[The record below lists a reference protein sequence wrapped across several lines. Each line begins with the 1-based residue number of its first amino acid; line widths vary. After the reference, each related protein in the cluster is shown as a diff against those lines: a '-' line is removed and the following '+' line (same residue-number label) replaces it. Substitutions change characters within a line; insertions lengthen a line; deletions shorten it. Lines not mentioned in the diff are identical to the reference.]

1 MKLEK
6 ELGLLDLFCIASGA
20 MISSG
25 LFVLPGLVYAGIGPA
40 EFVAYF
46 IAALLVVPAMFSKAE
61 LSTAMPKAGGTYFF
75 IDRSMGGGF
84 GTLAGLC
91 AWFSLSFKS
100 AFALLGIGAFTTLIS
115 PSISYWHIKLIAVS
129 FCLFFALINFVGVGH
144 AGKLQIALVLG
155 LIAILIVYI
164 AKGLPLV
171 QLEHFQPFMRGSA
184 RDLLATAGMIFIS
197 YGGLTKIASVAEEV
211 KNPSRNIPLGM
222 LISFFVVSI
231 LYIFTVFVT
240 VGVLGDNLIKAG
252 GQPSLTPISDS
263 AHLFMGHWGELLLAV
278 GAILAFISTGNAGIM
293 AASRGPMAMSR
304 DGLLPDFFKS
314 VHPRFKTPYHSIFFT
329 SAFMIVVI
337 LFLDLGMLVK
347 TASTLKIL
355 LFGAVNIAVIIMRES
370 RVQNYQPKFKA
381 PLYPWLQIAGLISYG
396 FLLFEMGPLPLT
408 IAGFFIGVSLLWYW
422 LYGKIHS
429 NRESALVHLVRR
441 ISPKE
446 LTSCSLNTELREILL
461 ERDEIVADR
470 FDLLVQNGFALDFER
485 SLTMQEAFKIFA
497 ETLAPKV
504 DLTQKEIY
512 ELLMEREKDSSTVIA
527 QNMAIPHIIL
537 PGRQRFEILLARCKE
552 GILFG
557 SHPDPVHAIFVLAGT
572 YDERNFHLKALMSI
586 AQVVQKPDFMHN
598 WLKASGKEGLRDIVL
613 LGKVN

>member
-6 ELGLLDLFCIASGA
+6 ELGLLDLFCIASGS

-25 LFVLPGLVYAGIGPA
+25 LFILPGLAYAGIGPA

-46 IAALLVVPAMFSKAE
+46 IAALLVLPAMFSKAE
-61 LSTAMPKAGGTYFF
+61 LATAMPKAGGTYFF
-75 IDRSMGGGF
+75 IDRSMGAGF

-100 AFALLGIGAFTTLIS
+100 AFALLGIGAFATLIS
-115 PSISYWHIKLIAVS
+115 PSISSWHIKLIAVF
-129 FCLFFALINFVGVGH
+129 FCVLFACINFVGVGH

-155 LIAILIVYI
+155 LIAILLVYI

-171 QLEHFQPFMRGSA
+171 QLEHFQPFMRGTA
-184 RDLLATAGMIFIS
+184 RDLFATAGMIFIS

-211 KNPSRNIPLGM
+211 KNPARNIPLGM
-222 LISFFVVSI
+222 LTSFFVVSI

-240 VGVLGDNLIKAG
+240 VGVLGDNLIQAS
-252 GQPSLTPISDS
+252 GQPSLTPISD
-263 AHLFMGHWGELLLAV
+263 AAQIFMGRWGKHLLAV
-278 GAILAFISTGNAGIM
+278 GAVLAFISTGNAGIM
-293 AASRGPMAMSR
+293 AASRDPMAMSR
-304 DGLLPDFFKS
+304 DGLLPGFFKS

-329 SAFMIVVI
+329 SVFMIVVI
-337 LFLDLGMLVK
+337 VFLDLGMLVK

-370 RVQNYQPKFKA
+370 RVQNYRPKFKA
-381 PLYPWLQIAGLISYG
+381 PLYPWLQIAGVISYG
-396 FLLFEMGPLPLT
+396 FLLFEMGPVPLT
-408 IAGFFIGVSLLWYW
+408 IAGFFIGMSLLWYW
-422 LYGKIHS
+422 IYGKIHS

-446 LTSCSLNTELREILL
+446 LTSHALDTELREILL

-470 FDLLVQNGFALDFER
+470 FDLLVQNGLVLDFEH
-485 SLTMQEAFKIFA
+485 SLTMQEAFNTFA

-504 DLTQKEIY
+504 DLDPKEIY
-512 ELLMEREKDSSTVIA
+512 ELLMEREQDSSTVIA
-527 QNMAIPHIIL
+527 PNLAIPHIIL
-537 PGRQRFEILLARCKE
+537 PGSQQFEILLARCKD

-557 SHPDPVHAIFVLAGT
+557 SNPEPVHAVFVLAGT

-586 AQVVQKPDFMHN
+586 AQVVQKPEFMKS
-598 WLKASGKEGLRDIVL
+598 WLKATHKERLRDIVL
-613 LGKVN
+613 LGKIS